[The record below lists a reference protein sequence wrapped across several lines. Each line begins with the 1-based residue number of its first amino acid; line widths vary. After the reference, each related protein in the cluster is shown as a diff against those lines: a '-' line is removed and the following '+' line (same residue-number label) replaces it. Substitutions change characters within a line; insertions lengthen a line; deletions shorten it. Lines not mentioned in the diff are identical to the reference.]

1 MIKTYNTS
9 VNFESFNIN
18 DDVKLWVKR
27 GKDSFGKELSKLRSL
42 MNQYETPIDTEYG
55 FTTTGM
61 GNLFTQYSVDGD
73 KKVVARSLVNY
84 MINYDFITIGDDGS
98 IQSNFVEWM
107 PHVQSIVDQAKL
119 NPRKYLKCR
128 NNTQLIM
135 NFKEALDATEQGG
148 YCVTLE
154 KDTPLEYFSKELNVP
169 LVLIRINGKIFRIH
183 YDKFIDFLKGIE
195 PNYDSDNCK
204 WKIVC

>member
-1 MIKTYNTS
+1 
-9 VNFESFNIN
+9 
-18 DDVKLWVKR
+18 
-27 GKDSFGKELSKLRSL
+27 
-42 MNQYETPIDTEYG
+42 
-55 FTTTGM
+55 
-61 GNLFTQYSVDGD
+61 
-73 KKVVARSLVNY
+73 
-84 MINYDFITIGDDGS
+84 
-98 IQSNFVEWM
+98 
-107 PHVQSIVDQAKL
+107 
-119 NPRKYLKCR
+119 
-128 NNTQLIM
+128 M